1 MQLVL
6 KSFRNN
12 WHIYIRIQNWL
23 NTSSLHVML
32 FQILWRLFTA
42 QLFKSHNFFMPA
54 FMLHKCTHALNYL
67 LLKFVY
73 KKTLFTYNNGLKIG
87 VSLFSFNFVFMWYFF
102 NLHSKH
108 LFINTPVLYTVSLL
122 SPFLY
127 YIQDKNVSGSLFKFI
142 IIFLRRKTNSTS
154 SYATFSKKN
163 WILFWPQKVEKT
175 PSKVAQKTSNPLF
188 FLTALSCPNRRIHVP
203 KCGL

>member
-127 YIQDKNVSGSLFKFI
+127 YIQQCWTEGRSSTAVAED
-142 IIFLRRKTNSTS
+142 LRPTATATVAEVWGH
-154 SYATFSKKN
+154 SYG
-163 WILFWPQKVEKT
+163 
-175 PSKVAQKTSNPLF
+175 
-188 FLTALSCPNRRIHVP
+188 RRSYW
-203 KCGL
+203 